1 VSIESIAA
9 EVGSTPFM
17 KPGKAKIITDLVRE
31 HDLDDVIELGF
42 LHGVSVCY
50 LADALRERG
59 RGHVTALDL
68 DDARSLQ
75 PEAQELVDRCGLHDW
90 VTLHH
95 TPTSYIWTLMHML
108 EEDPEPRFDLCY
120 LDGAH
125 DWANDGF
132 AFFLV
137 DKLLRPGAWIVFDDL
152 AWTFAG
158 SPSIGQTERVLAM
171 PEDERTT
178 PQVQKVFDLLVR
190 THPSYDE
197 FRVVGDW
204 GIAHKRAGEPAAS
217 GPTRVVKEVVVERER
232 YGLGALAREALVKGR
247 QRLRR

>member
-1 VSIESIAA
+1 MSIESIAA

-17 KPGKAKIITDLVRE
+17 KPDKATIITDLVRE
-31 HDLDDVIELGF
+31 HDLDDIIELGY
-42 LHGVSVCY
+42 LHGVSLCY
-50 LADALRERG
+50 LGDAVRERG
-59 RGHVTALDL
+59 RGHVTGLDL
-68 DDARSLQ
+68 DAVRTLE
-75 PEAQELVDRCGLHDW
+75 PEAQSLVDRCGLQDW

-137 DKLLRPGAWIVFDDL
+137 DRLLRPGAWIVFDDL
-152 AWTFAG
+152 TWTFAG
-158 SPSIGQTERVLAM
+158 SSSIGKSERVLAM
-171 PEDERTT
+171 PEDERNT
-178 PQVQKVFDLLVR
+178 PQIQKVWDLLVR
-190 THPSYDE
+190 QHPSYDE

-204 GIAHKRAGEPAAS
+204 GIAHKATGGPAS
-217 GPTRVVKEVVVERER
+217 GPARVVKEVVVEREK
-232 YGLGALAREALVKGR
+232 YGMGALAREALVKGR
-247 QRLRR
+247 RRLRR